1 MDSQD
6 YLNQIA
12 ASARPKAPPKK
23 GVGGILSSKYFK
35 WGMIALGAFV
45 LIAIVGGVLM
55 MNRGTTTEEKCVNLK
70 LRLDQTNVV
79 ISEYQQYVKSSSLRS
94 LSVSL
99 KGIFTSTSSK
109 LASFMTSAYGLEERN
124 IDKAAE
130 EEAKLTADGLSSE
143 LFAAKINGLLDRTFA
158 HKMSLE
164 IYSVMGEEMTIYNS
178 TSDTETALREILSS
192 SYDSLNNLYTQF
204 NDFSETNK

>member
-1 MDSQD
+1 
-6 YLNQIA
+6 
-12 ASARPKAPPKK
+12 
-23 GVGGILSSKYFK
+23 
-35 WGMIALGAFV
+35 
-45 LIAIVGGVLM
+45 
-55 MNRGTTTEEKCVNLK
+55 
-70 LRLDQTNVV
+70 
-79 ISEYQQYVKSSSLRS
+79 
-94 LSVSL
+94 
-99 KGIFTSTSSK
+99 
-109 LASFMTSAYGLEERN
+109 MTSAYGLEERN

-130 EEAKLTADGLSSE
+130 EEAKLTADELSSE

>member
-79 ISEYQQYVKSSSLRS
+79 ISSSLRS

-130 EEAKLTADGLSSE
+130 EEAKLTADELSSE